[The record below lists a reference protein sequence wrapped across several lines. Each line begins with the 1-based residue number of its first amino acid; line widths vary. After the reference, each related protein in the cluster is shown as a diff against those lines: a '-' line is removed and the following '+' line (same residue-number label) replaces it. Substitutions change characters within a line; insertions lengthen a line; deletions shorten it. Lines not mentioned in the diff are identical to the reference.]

1 MAKRVDP
8 HSTPDTRAYDAA
20 VEKALKHLHVSIE
33 RSFDEIRLAIVAMLD
48 QLVAAGAQHTTP
60 TQAPAPAPL
69 TTRVRPDETCH

>member
-1 MAKRVDP
+1 MATRLLP

-20 VEKALKHLHVSIE
+20 VETALQTLHVSIE

-60 TQAPAPAPL
+60 TQAPAPASL
-69 TTRVRPDETCH
+69 TTRVRSDETCH